1 MSPTSSINSS
11 ANLNGGCFDTSYGA
25 SNSSWRTTMHP
36 IVVGTHK
43 LYPLSIEMEQRLIL
57 HYLIPTCE
65 YQDVNNLFLLNNAL
79 CFFLDLPLCHILF
92 HQFFINLC
100 SKIKR

>member
-1 MSPTSSINSS
+1 MVNIECEDKIGKSNAKPSLCRIHTLMSPTNSVNSS
-11 ANLNGGCFDTSYGA
+11 GGCFEPSYGA

-65 YQDVNNLFLLNNAL
+65 YQDVN
-79 CFFLDLPLCHILF
+79 FF
-92 HQFFINLC
+92 
-100 SKIKR
+100 